1 MRTFKSPVS
10 YFYGG
15 FRQMESISKMQL
27 FSSCYFFEQ
36 FWRSGNIFSPLP
48 ISYFYSC
55 IKRILLHY
63 SMTITGNSHQCGSV
77 EFKRTMLTYSNFW
90 PQATSRDLMYC
101 TENVFKRFFFFPRM
115 EIVLNT
121 MSAQQLYQTFGP
133 LIKRTRIISFKAL
146 IPISKYR

>member
-15 FRQMESISKMQL
+15 FRQMESMSKMQL

-48 ISYFYSC
+48 ISYLYSC
-55 IKRILLHY
+55 MNRISLQY
-63 SMTITGNSHQCGSV
+63 SMTIKGDSHQCGSV
-77 EFKRTMLTYSNFW
+77 EFKSTMLTYSNFW

-101 TENVFKRFFFFPRM
+101 TENVFKRSPPPAD
-115 EIVLNT
+115 ENCPQYHECTAAVSDIWSTN
-121 MSAQQLYQTFGP
+121 
-133 LIKRTRIISFKAL
+133 
-146 IPISKYR
+146 

>member
-15 FRQMESISKMQL
+15 FRQMESMSKMQL

-48 ISYFYSC
+48 ISYLYSC
-55 IKRILLHY
+55 MNRISLQY
-63 SMTITGNSHQCGSV
+63 SMTIKGDSHQCGSV
-77 EFKRTMLTYSNFW
+77 EFKSTMLTYSNFW

-101 TENVFKRFFFFPRM
+101 TENVFKRSPPPPQM
-115 EIVLNT
+115 KIVLNT
-121 MSAQQLYQTFGP
+121 MSAQQLYQTFGL